1 MAYTLIQQKNT
12 DMENQYILYQYG
24 NDIKQ
29 KTKIIKKDSNI
40 RKILITFSIPGSNT
54 IYECSI
60 NTFIQIKNINTCT
73 L

>member
-60 NTFIQIKNINTCT
+60 LSLIHI
-73 L
+73 

>member
-12 DMENQYILYQYG
+12 DMDNQYILYQYG

-40 RKILITFSIPGSNT
+40 RKILITFSIPESNT
-54 IYECSI
+54 IYESS
-60 NTFIQIKNINTCT
+60 FSF
-73 L
+73 LSFSL